1 MTLATIQE
9 THFIYPQT
17 LEQINNHY
25 KLLKFAMR
33 KFFTL
38 ILFFVIGGTALKAQQ
53 DAMFTKYMFNSL
65 VYNPAYAGY
74 YDHMYISALYR
85 NQWSGVEGAP
95 TTQTLTLHTPLKTN
109 RVGVGFNLLND
120 AIGPLAETKAN
131 AAYSYKIPLGGTK
144 QLAIGIQGGI
154 SYIRGDR
161 SKLNLENE
169 SDIAFADIGESRIL
183 PNFGAGIM
191 FYSKNFYI
199 GVSSPSLIEHDLR
212 RDENIETELYAKQFR
227 HYYLATGGAIHLNGD
242 LLIFKPSI
250 LIKNVGILSNLSKDA
265 AFQQIGAP
273 TEFDIDLSLLFYEQF
288 QVGLSFRSAIEAFN
302 DTSSYDSAD
311 IWMSYFLPNGLRLG
325 AAFDYPLNDIGTV
338 TFGSFEIMVGYEFD
352 YKAKNIV
359 TPRYF

>member
-1 MTLATIQE
+1 
-9 THFIYPQT
+9 
-17 LEQINNHY
+17 
-25 KLLKFAMR
+25 MR

-38 ILFFVIGGTALKAQQ
+38 ILFFVIGGTALNAQQ

-85 NQWSGVEGAP
+85 NQWQGVDGAP
-95 TTQTLTLHTPLKTN
+95 TTQTLTLHTPLKNN
-109 RVGVGFNLLND
+109 RVGVGFHLLND
-120 AIGPLAETKAN
+120 AIGPVERTDAF
-131 AAYSYKIPLGGTK
+131 AAYSYKIPLGGSK
-144 QLAIGIQGGI
+144 QLAIGIQGGV
-154 SYIRGDR
+154 SYRRGDR
-161 SKLNLENE
+161 SKITLENE
-169 SDIAFADIGESRIL
+169 TDPSFSDIGENQLL

-191 FYSKNFYI
+191 YYTKNFYF

-212 RDENIETELYAKQFR
+212 RDEFIVTDSYAKQFR
-227 HYYLATGGAIHLNGD
+227 HYYLATGAAIPLNGD

-250 LIKNVGILSNLSKDA
+250 LVKNVGILSNLSKDE

-288 QVGLSFRSAIEAFN
+288 QVGLSFRSAIEAFGGE
-302 DTSSYDSAD
+302 SSYDSAD

-325 AAFDYPLNDIGTV
+325 AAFDYPLNDISNV
-338 TFGSFEIMVGYEFD
+338 TFGSFEVMIGYEFN
-352 YKAKNIV
+352 YSVKKTV